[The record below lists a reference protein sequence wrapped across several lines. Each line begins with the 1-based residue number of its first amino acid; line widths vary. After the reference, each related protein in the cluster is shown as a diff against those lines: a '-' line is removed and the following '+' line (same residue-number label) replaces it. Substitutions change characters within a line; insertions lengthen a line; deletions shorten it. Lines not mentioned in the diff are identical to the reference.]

1 MDVRLPF
8 REVPWGPLAADWD
21 DQDDRDDQDDQGDRD
36 DRDDQD
42 DRDAQAFPFSFP
54 YSG

>member
-8 REVPWGPLAADWD
+8 REVPWGPLAAD
-21 DQDDRDDQDDQGDRD
+21 RDDQDGRD